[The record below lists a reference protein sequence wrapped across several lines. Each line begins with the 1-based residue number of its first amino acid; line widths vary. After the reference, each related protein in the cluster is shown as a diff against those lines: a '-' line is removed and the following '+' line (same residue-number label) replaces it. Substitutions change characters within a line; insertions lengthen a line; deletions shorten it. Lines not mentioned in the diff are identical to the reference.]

1 MFSEK
6 HTLCQNNE
14 RTVSI
19 DKIDLKLYSNIYI
32 VVYTIKNGGNF
43 MDSIVIAC
51 ETLKDELNAA
61 VNITGSRL
69 PIIWIDSKYHLDPG
83 GLRKK
88 LQQEIDSITNVKNI
102 LLAFGCCGNA
112 LIGIKATTANLIIP
126 KTDDCISM
134 VLSKQGEKFKRLK
147 KTYFLTKGWIESP
160 RSLTEEY
167 TRAVTRY
174 GKRKAERIFKLMLNS
189 YKYLMLID
197 TKSYDVNKY
206 VCKAQKIADITNLEL
221 IIENGGIWFL
231 KKLLTGP
238 YDDDFCIEV
247 TINFSV
253 GLSLFN
259 LFIKSTVESVPCI
272 SSSNSAKLLN
282 SINV

>member
-1 MFSEK
+1 LFSEK

-238 YDDDFCIEV
+238 YDDDFCIIQKNDEV
-247 TINFSV
+247 RISHFGYDNVENVNQAIN
-253 GLSLFN
+253 L
-259 LFIKSTVESVPCI
+259 I
-272 SSSNSAKLLN
+272 
-282 SINV
+282 